1 MVQWGQRRPYG
12 RGVRSRSKQWFL
24 ESSLRNATALALVL
38 LLVAIIAAAAV
49 QLLRAP
55 GASG

>member
-1 MVQWGQRRPYG
+1 
-12 RGVRSRSKQWFL
+12 
-24 ESSLRNATALALVL
+24 LRNATALALVL
-38 LLVAIIAAAAV
+38 LLVAIIAAAVV